1 MTKRKICV
9 ITTSRADYGL
19 LYWLMKE
26 IRHDRDL
33 TLQVIAAGMHL
44 EPGFGLTYK
53 AIEKDG
59 FKITEKIRLSMTD
72 DTEIGVSK
80 SIGIG
85 FKKFALAYKKLRPDV
100 VVLLGDRYELL
111 SAAMP
116 AVVSKIP
123 LAHIH
128 GGETTQGAI
137 DEAVRHCITKMSL
150 VHFASTE
157 VYRSRIIQMGESP
170 KFVFN
175 YGAPGLDNL
184 HKLKLVN
191 KEELQEELEFDLHGG
206 TAIIT
211 YHPATL
217 EKRSAKEQIANLLKA
232 VGAFDFKAVFTMANA
247 DVGGSTINR
256 EIERFCQKKASKH
269 KFFRNLGQVVYLSC
283 LKNFDI
289 MIGNSSS
296 GIIEAPSFKLPVV
309 NIGDRQKGRV
319 RAKNVIDVGY
329 SKSSIEKAVK
339 KALSHAFRN
348 RIRNIKNPYDRYSD
362 GKTSY
367 RIKEKLRKLKV
378 DDDLVKKKF
387 HDIRN

>member
-1 MTKRKICV
+1 MRKRKICV

-26 IRHDRDL
+26 IQSDSEL
-33 TLQVIAAGMHL
+33 VLQVIVAGMHL
-44 EPGFGLTYK
+44 EPGFGLTYR
-53 AIEKDG
+53 AISKDG

-80 SIGIG
+80 SIGTG
-85 FKKFALAYKKLRPDV
+85 LKKFAVAYEKLRPNV

-111 SAAMP
+111 SAAFP
-116 AVVSKIP
+116 ALVSKIP

-128 GGETTQGAI
+128 GGETTQGAV
-137 DEAVRHCITKMSL
+137 DEAVRHCITKMSV

-157 VYRSRIIQMGESP
+157 IYRKRIVQMGENP

-184 HKLKLVN
+184 HKLRLLN
-191 KEELQEELEFDLHGG
+191 KEKLQEELEFDLHGE

-211 YHPATL
+211 CHPATL
-217 EKRSAKEQIANLLKA
+217 EKHSPRDQIDNLLTVVKA
-232 VGAFDFKAVFTMANA
+232 SGFKAVFTMANA
-247 DVGGSTINR
+247 DPGGRTINR
-256 EIERFCQKKASKH
+256 EIEKFCRTEPEKY
-269 KFFRNLGQVVYLSC
+269 KFLRNLGRLKYLSC

-319 RAKNVIDVGY
+319 RAENVIDVGY
-329 SKSSIEKAVK
+329 SKSGIEKGIK
-339 KALSHAFRN
+339 KAMSHAFRN
-348 RIRNIKNPYDRYSD
+348 TIRYVKNPYDRYSD
-362 GKTSY
+362 GKTGY
-367 RIKEKLRKLKV
+367 RIKEKLKKLKL
-378 DDDLVKKKF
+378 DSDLVKKKF
-387 HDIRN
+387 HDL

>member
-1 MTKRKICV
+1 MRKRKICV

-26 IRHDRDL
+26 IQSDCEL
-33 TLQVIAAGMHL
+33 VLQVIAAGMHL

-53 AIEKDG
+53 AISEDG
-59 FKITEKIRLSMTD
+59 FKITEKIRLSMKD
-72 DTEIGVSK
+72 DTEIGISK

-85 FKKFALAYKKLRPDV
+85 FKKFAMTYEKLRPDV
-100 VVLLGDRYELL
+100 IVLLGDRYELL
-111 SAAMP
+111 SAAVP
-116 AVVSKIP
+116 ALVSKIP

-137 DEAVRHCITKMSL
+137 DEAVRHCITKMSI
-150 VHFASTE
+150 VHFVSTE
-157 VYRSRIIQMGESP
+157 IYRKRIVQMGEDP

-184 HKLKLVN
+184 HRLRLLN
-191 KEELQEELEFDLHGG
+191 KKKLQEELDFDLHGE

-211 YHPATL
+211 CHPATL
-217 EKRSAKEQIANLLKA
+217 EKYSPGDQIDNLLKA
-232 VGAFDFKAVFTMANA
+232 LKAYDFKAVFTMANA
-247 DVGGSTINR
+247 DVGGRTINR
-256 EIERFCQKKASKH
+256 EIEKFCRAEPGKY
-269 KFFRNLGQVVYLSC
+269 KFFRNLGQVAYLSC

-289 MIGNSSS
+289 MVGNSSS

-329 SKSSIEKAVK
+329 SKSSIEKGVK
-339 KALSHAFRN
+339 KALSRAFRN
-348 RIRNIKNPYDRYSD
+348 TIRYVKNPYDRYSD
-362 GKTSY
+362 GKTGY
-367 RIKEKLRKLKV
+367 RIKQKLKKLKL
-378 DDDLVKKKF
+378 DGDLVKKKF
-387 HDIRN
+387 HDL